1 MTISSNLTVL
11 NLPHF
16 AQLPLSQTLQLFI
29 FPTFLTSSVS
39 SQNPSN
45 STSLATETTEISTKT
60 VSTPSG
66 KDLVN
71 LLDPRY
77 LEVWGKFTPRGGI
90 SIDPY
95 YNYGKPGT
103 KYEGLAEQRLFQ
115 HDLYPEKIDNR

>member
-1 MTISSNLTVL
+1 MTISSNSTVL
-11 NLPHF
+11 NLLPF
-16 AQLPLSQTLQLFI
+16 ALLPLSQTLRRFI
-29 FPTFLTSSVS
+29 FPTFLTNSVLN
-39 SQNPSN
+39 QNPSN
-45 STSLATETTEISTKT
+45 STSLATETGDFHENCINTI
-60 VSTPSG
+60 G